1 MRVRATLVAL
11 GLAVAAGVP
20 AEAAG
25 PEYACQLLPVV
36 LDVAASG
43 TRYRTEISFSN
54 PNEAALGV
62 AVLYT
67 PSLGRVEGTGDGE
80 FSVPGGGQLFVP
92 DGIEFLR
99 QLGIA
104 VEASGP
110 DSPQAGTLKICG
122 LDPERVPVGVMAR
135 ITSATRPPHPPG
147 SAGVSFGTVPA
158 DEGFTGRATVFG
170 YRQSVSDRTN
180 VAVYNPGSEPVSV
193 KVTVVSAVNDR
204 QAVLSEREDLG
215 PYGWRQFSNP
225 SGLAQDFDTG
235 YVRIERVSTGGVFGA
250 YGVVNDNATN
260 DGSFVPAVDEANL
273 ETSWTI
279 PVVVDSPAYRTELIL
294 ANPGNAAGTF
304 ALTFVDSISR
314 PSVPLSATLPM
325 PARRQAIIPDVF
337 ELFGVGVW
345 AGETRTRAGTLR
357 VTALEEDALGAF
369 VGVRVLTRQEDGRFG
384 VFAPAVPAGSA
395 DADQGFLW
403 GLRAD
408 EETRSNVAVLNAAE
422 PGGENITLQ
431 LQVIDGASG
440 LPAGAPLT
448 ITLEPGQWAQPGGFF
463 ASAGVAHGD
472 VRIVRVHGQG
482 PWWAYG
488 VVNDGET
495 PGKGTGDG
503 SFVPVVFTG
512 VPEPLPE
519 GAWGEP
525 GVRMWVNGDGVA
537 IEADCAHGRIDGP
550 VFLDTQGRFAGA
562 GTWSF
567 EGGPAPAGGF
577 LEHPVRFSGQ
587 VENDQLTLI
596 VRFLHQAVSDEIRLT
611 ATRGLFPQLDKC
623 L

>member
-1 MRVRATLVAL
+1 MSIRATLVAF
-11 GLAVAAGVP
+11 GVTIAVAGP
-20 AEAAG
+20 AEAAR

-36 LDVAASG
+36 LDVTASG
-43 TRYRTEISFSN
+43 TRYLTEISFSN

-62 AVLYT
+62 AVRYT
-67 PSLGRVEGTGDGE
+67 PSMGRVEGAGDGE
-80 FSVPGGGQLFVP
+80 FSVPGGEQLFVP

-122 LDPERVPVGVMAR
+122 LDPARAPVGVMAR
-135 ITSATRPPHPPG
+135 ITAPTRPPHPPG
-147 SAGVSFGTVPA
+147 NAGVSFGAVPA

-170 YRQSVSDRTN
+170 FRQSVSDRTN
-180 VAVYNPGSEPVSV
+180 VAVYNPGADPVAV

-225 SGLAQDFDTG
+225 SGLAQDFDNG
-235 YVRIERVSTGGVFGA
+235 YVRVERVSAGGVFGA

-260 DGSFVPAVDEANL
+260 DGSFVPAVDEGSL
-273 ETSWTI
+273 GTSFTI
-279 PVVVDSPAYRTELIL
+279 PVVVDSLAYRSELIV
-294 ANPGNAAGTF
+294 ANPGNADATYT
-304 ALTFVDSISR
+304 LTFVDSISR

-345 AGETRTRAGTLR
+345 MGGTQTRAGTLR
-357 VTALEEDALGAF
+357 ITALEEEALGAF
-369 VGVRVLTRQEDGRFG
+369 VGVRVLTRQEEGRFG
-384 VFAPAVPAGSA
+384 VFAPVVPAGSA
-395 DADQGFLW
+395 DAELGYLW

-408 EETRSNVAVLNAAE
+408 AETRSNVAVLNAGE
-422 PGGENITLQ
+422 PGGEDVTLQ
-431 LQVIDGASG
+431 LQVVDGATG
-440 LPAGAPLT
+440 RPAGAPLT
-448 ITLEPGQWAQPGGFF
+448 ITLEPGQWAQPDAFF
-463 ASAGVAHGD
+463 AKAGVAHGD
-472 VRIVRVHGQG
+472 VRVVRVGGEG

-488 VVNDGET
+488 VVNDGEA

-512 VPEPLPE
+512 VPQPLPE
-519 GAWGEP
+519 GAWGDP
-525 GVRMWVNGDGVA
+525 GIRMWVDGTGVA
-537 IEADCAHGRIDGP
+537 IEADCAHGRVDGP
-550 VFLDTQGRFAGA
+550 VFLDPQGRFNGS
-562 GTWSF
+562 GTWVF
-567 EGGPAPAGGF
+567 EGGPTPVGGF
-577 LEHPVRFSGQ
+577 PEHPVLFTGQ
-587 VENDQLTLI
+587 VQEDHLVLTVHFPL
-596 VRFLHQAVSDEIRLT
+596 LAASESIRLA
-611 ATRGLFPQLDKC
+611 ATRGLFPQLNKC

>member
-11 GLAVAAGVP
+11 GLAVVAGVP
-20 AEAAG
+20 AEAAR

-36 LDVAASG
+36 LDVTASG

-54 PNEAALGV
+54 PSGAALGV
-62 AVLYT
+62 AVRYT
-67 PSLGRVEGTGDGE
+67 ASLGRVEGAGDGE
-80 FSVPGGGQLFVP
+80 LNIPGGGQFFVP
-92 DGIEFLR
+92 DGIELLR

-122 LDPERVPVGVMAR
+122 LDPARVPVGVMAR
-135 ITSATRPPHPPG
+135 ITSPTRPPQPPG

-170 YRQSVSDRTN
+170 FRQSVSDRTN

-225 SGLAQDFDTG
+225 SSLAQDFDNG
-235 YVRIERVSTGGVFGA
+235 YVRIDRVSAGGVFGA
-250 YGVVNDNATN
+250 YGVVNDNDTN
-260 DGSFVPAVDEANL
+260 DGSFVPAVDEASL
-273 ETSWTI
+273 GTSFTI
-279 PVVVDSPAYRTELIL
+279 PVVVDSSAYRTELIL
-294 ANPGNAAGTF
+294 ANPGNAAATF

-314 PSVPLSATLPM
+314 PSVPLSATFPM
-325 PARRQAIIPDVF
+325 PPRRQAIVPDVF

-345 AGETRTRAGTLR
+345 AGENRTRAGTLR
-357 VTALEEDALGAF
+357 ITALEEEAPGAF
-369 VGVRVLTRQEDGRFG
+369 VGVRVLTRQAIGRFG

-395 DADQGFLW
+395 DAGQGFLW

-408 EETRSNVAVLNAAE
+408 EETRSNVAVLNAGE
-422 PGGENITLQ
+422 PGGENVTLQ
-431 LQVIDGASG
+431 LQVVDGASG
-440 LPAGAPLT
+440 FPAGAPLV
-448 ITLEPGQWAQPGGFF
+448 ITLEPGQWAQPDGFF

-472 VRIVRVHGQG
+472 VRIVRVHGEG

-488 VVNDGET
+488 VVNDGERA
-495 PGKGTGDG
+495 GEGTGDG

-512 VPEPLPE
+512 VPDPLPE
-519 GAWGEP
+519 GEWGEP
-525 GVRMWVNGDGVA
+525 GLRIRVDGAGVV

-550 VFLDTQGRFAGA
+550 VFLDTQGRFVGT

-567 EGGPAPAGGF
+567 EGGPVPAGGF
-577 LEHPVRFSGQ
+577 PEHPVRFSGQ
-587 VENDQLTLI
+587 VEEEQLSLT
-596 VRFLHQAVSDEIRLT
+596 VRFLHEDVSEALRLT
-611 ATRGLFPQLDKC
+611 ATRGLYPQLDKC

>member
-1 MRVRATLVAL
+1 MRVRATIVAL
-11 GLAVAAGVP
+11 GLAVAAGAS
-20 AEAAG
+20 AEAARS
-25 PEYACQLLPVV
+25 EYACQLLPVV
-36 LDVAASG
+36 LDVTASG

-54 PNEAALGV
+54 PNGTVLRV
-62 AVLYT
+62 AVRYT
-67 PSLGRVEGTGDGE
+67 PSLGRVDGAGDGE
-80 FSVPGGGQLFVP
+80 FSVPGGEQLFAP

-99 QLGIA
+99 QLGIS

-110 DSPQAGTLKICG
+110 DAPQAGTLKICG
-122 LDPERVPVGVMAR
+122 LDPARVPVGVMAR
-135 ITSATRPPHPPG
+135 ITSPTRPPHPPG
-147 SAGVSFGTVPA
+147 RAGVSFGTVPA

-170 YRQSVSDRTN
+170 FRQSVSDRTN

-225 SGLAQDFDTG
+225 SSLAQDFDNG
-235 YVRIERVSTGGVFGA
+235 YVRIDRVSAGGVFGA
-250 YGVVNDNATN
+250 YGVVNDNETN
-260 DGSFVPAVDEANL
+260 DGSFVPAVDEASL
-273 ETSWTI
+273 GTSFTI
-279 PVVVDSPAYRTELIL
+279 PVVVDSSAYRTELIL
-294 ANPGNAAGTF
+294 ANPGNAAATY

-314 PSVPLSATLPM
+314 PGASLSATFPM
-325 PARRQAIIPDVF
+325 PARRQAIVPDVF

-345 AGETRTRAGTLR
+345 AGENRTRAGTLR
-357 VTALEEDALGAF
+357 ITALEEEAPGAF
-369 VGVRVLTRQEDGRFG
+369 VGVRVLTRQEPGRFG
-384 VFAPAVPAGSA
+384 VFAPTVPAGSA

-408 EETRSNVAVLNAAE
+408 EENRSNVAVLNAGE
-422 PGGENITLQ
+422 PGGDHVTLQ
-431 LQVIDGASG
+431 LQAIDGASG

-448 ITLEPGQWAQPGGFF
+448 ITLEPGQWAQPDGFF
-463 ASAGVAHGD
+463 ARAGAAHGD

-488 VVNDGET
+488 IVNDGEA

-512 VPEPLPE
+512 IPEPLPE
-519 GAWGEP
+519 GEWGEP
-525 GVRMWVNGDGVA
+525 GLRIRVDGAGVA

-550 VFLDTQGRFAGA
+550 VFLDTQGRFSGA

-577 LEHPVRFSGQ
+577 PEHPVRFSGQ
-587 VENDQLTLI
+587 VEGDELTLI
-596 VRFLHQAVSDEIRLT
+596 VRFLHQAVSDDIRLT
-611 ATRGLFPQLDKC
+611 ATRGRFPPLDKC

>member
-1 MRVRATLVAL
+1 MRRSATLLAL
-11 GLAVAAGVP
+11 GFAVVAGDLAAA
-20 AEAAG
+20 ATQKG
-25 PEYACQLLPVV
+25 PCQLLPVV
-36 LDVAASG
+36 LDVEASG
-43 TRYRTEISFSN
+43 TRYRTEISFTN
-54 PNEAALGV
+54 PDRLPQDV

-67 PSLGRVEGTGDGE
+67 PSLGRVDGSGDGE
-80 FSVPGGGQLFVP
+80 FSVPGGEQLFVP

-104 VEASGP
+104 VEASGA

-122 LDPERVPVGVMAR
+122 LDPDRTPVGVMAR
-135 ITSATRPPHPPG
+135 VTAPTRPPHPPG
-147 SAGVSFGTVPA
+147 SAGVSFGAVPA

-170 YRQSVSDRTN
+170 YRQTVSDRTN
-180 VAVYNPGSEPVSV
+180 VAVYNPGAEPVSV
-193 KVTVVSAVNDR
+193 KIVMVSAVNDR

-215 PYGWRQFSNP
+215 PYGWRQLSNP
-225 SGLAQDFDTG
+225 SVLAQDFDNG
-235 YVRIERVSTGGVFGA
+235 YIRIERVSPGGVFGA

-260 DGSFVPAVDEANL
+260 DGSFVPAVDEASL
-273 ETSWTI
+273 GTSWTI
-279 PVVVDSPAYRTELIL
+279 PVVVDSPAYRSELLL
-294 ANPGNAAGTF
+294 ANPGNVTTTF
-304 ALTFVDSISR
+304 ALTFVDSVSR
-314 PSVPLSATLPM
+314 PSFPLSATFPM

-345 AGETRTRAGTLR
+345 AGGTQTRAGTLR
-357 VTALEEDALGAF
+357 ITALEEDAPGAF
-369 VGVRVLTRQEDGRFG
+369 VGVRVLTRQEGGRFG

-395 DADQGFLW
+395 DAGQGFLW

-408 EETRSNVAVLNAAE
+408 AQTRSNVAVLNAGE
-422 PGGENITLQ
+422 PGGEDLTLQ
-431 LQVIDGASG
+431 LQVVDGASG

-463 ASAGVAHGD
+463 AQAGVARGD
-472 VRIVRVHGQG
+472 VRIVRVRGQG

-488 VVNDGET
+488 VVNDGEAT
-495 PGKGTGDG
+495 GKGTGDG

-512 VPEPLPE
+512 APVPLPE

-525 GVRMWVNGDGVA
+525 GLRVWVDGHGVA
-537 IEADCAHGRIDGP
+537 IEADCAHGRIGGP
-550 VFLDTQGRFAGA
+550 VFLDPQGRFTGA

-567 EGGPAPAGGF
+567 EGGPTPAGGF
-577 LEHPVRFSGQ
+577 PEYPVLFTGQ
-587 VENDQLTLI
+587 VEGDRLTLT
-596 VRFLHQAVSDEIRLT
+596 VRFLQQAVSDGIRLT

>member
-11 GLAVAAGVP
+11 GLAVAAGFP
-20 AEAAG
+20 AEAAR

-36 LDVAASG
+36 LDVTASG

-54 PNEAALGV
+54 PSGAALGV
-62 AVLYT
+62 ALRYA
-67 PSLGRVEGTGDGE
+67 PSLGRVEGAGDGE
-80 FSVPGGGQLFVP
+80 FNVPGGGQLFVP

-104 VEASGP
+104 VESSGP

-122 LDPERVPVGVMAR
+122 LDPARVPVGVMAR
-135 ITSATRPPHPPG
+135 ITSPTRPPHPPG

-170 YRQSVSDRTN
+170 FRQSVSDRTN

-225 SGLAQDFDTG
+225 SGLAQDFDNG
-235 YVRIERVSTGGVFGA
+235 YVRIERVSAGGVFGA
-250 YGVVNDNATN
+250 YGVVNDNHTN
-260 DGSFVPAVDEANL
+260 DGSFVPAVDEATL
-273 ETSWTI
+273 GTSFMI

-294 ANPGNAAGTF
+294 ANPGNADATF

-357 VTALEEDALGAF
+357 IAALEEEAPGGF

-408 EETRSNVAVLNAAE
+408 EETRSNVAVLNAGEA
-422 PGGENITLQ
+422 GGENITLQ
-431 LQVIDGASG
+431 LQVIDGATG
-440 LPAGAPLT
+440 IPAGAPLT
-448 ITLEPGQWAQPGGFF
+448 ITLEPGQWAQPVGFF

-472 VRIVRVHGQG
+472 VRIVRVRGQG

-495 PGKGTGDG
+495 AGKGTGDG
-503 SFVPVVFTG
+503 SFVPVVFSG
-512 VPEPLPE
+512 VPDPLPE
-519 GAWGEP
+519 GEWGEP
-525 GVRMWVNGDGVA
+525 GLRIRVAGAGVA

-550 VFLDTQGRFAGA
+550 VFLDTQGRFTGA

-577 LEHPVRFSGQ
+577 PEHPVRYSGQ
-587 VENDQLTLI
+587 VVGDKLTLS
-596 VRFLHQAVSDEIRLT
+596 VRFLHQAVSDDVRLT